1 MADILQAVAGIQI
14 KQTFETADFL
24 KNPILAGVYLAIP
37 YLFMIGL
44 DIRSR
49 KALKG
54 KRQLEKIVR
63 EVSQTP
69 PQDNDLTNKKE
80 EMSEEEGQSDA

>member
-1 MADILQAVAGIQI
+1 L
-14 KQTFETADFL
+14 
-24 KNPILAGVYLAIP
+24 P
-37 YLFMIGL
+37 Y
-44 DIRSR
+44 SR

-54 KRQLEKIVR
+54 KKQLEKIVR

-80 EMSEEEGQSDA
+80 EMSEKEKQSDT